1 MILFIKNN
9 IIFVMIVNKKDIIY
23 LYKHVNIII
32 KYFND
37 NKLIISYIIKYKI
50 ILYIK
55 FWGKR
60 YFYIIKIIIKKYF
73 IFFINKNYI
82 NNISTIIIN
91 LFIII
96 YLNSI

>member
-55 FWGKR
+55 FQGKR

-73 IFFINKNYI
+73 NKIFKKYI
-82 NNISTIIIN
+82 I
-91 LFIII
+91 
-96 YLNSI
+96 

>member
-55 FWGKR
+55 F
-60 YFYIIKIIIKKYF
+60 
-73 IFFINKNYI
+73 
-82 NNISTIIIN
+82 
-91 LFIII
+91 
-96 YLNSI
+96 